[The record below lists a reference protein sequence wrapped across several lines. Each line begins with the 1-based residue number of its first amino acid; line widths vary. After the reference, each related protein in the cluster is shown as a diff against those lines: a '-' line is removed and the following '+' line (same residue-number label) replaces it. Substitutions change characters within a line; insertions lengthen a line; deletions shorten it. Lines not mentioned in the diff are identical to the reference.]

1 MDRAADNLRNCR
13 YADYEEIRRE
23 CVTLREEFSVFRGK
37 LLRELQNNTE
47 TNLAA
52 MTLLLHV
59 VQETELICAEVRR
72 VFKSVRRFSE
82 WA

>member
-1 MDRAADNLRNCR
+1 MERAADNLRNCR

-23 CVTLREEFSVFRGK
+23 CVTLREEFSALRSK
-37 LLRELQNNTE
+37 LLRDLQSNADA
-47 TNLAA
+47 NLSA